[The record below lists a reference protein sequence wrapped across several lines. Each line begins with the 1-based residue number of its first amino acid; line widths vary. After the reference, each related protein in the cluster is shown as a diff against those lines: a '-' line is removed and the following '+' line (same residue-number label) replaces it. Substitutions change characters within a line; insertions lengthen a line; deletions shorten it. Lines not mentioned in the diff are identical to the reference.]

1 MNGEVNSNVIFFTET
16 GNDHGKF
23 ERHFLHWSPKWPWKI
38 PTSFSDKLKMTIE
51 NSNVIFFTET
61 QNEHGKFQRHFLHL
75 NPKWPW
81 KLPTS
86 SSPLKPEFTV
96 VFPLFDIPLK
106 SLGQNYYFIF
116 VIAKPKTNWIL
127 DIKAFYSP

>member
-1 MNGEVNSNVIFFTET
+1 MGGLGLQYFADLVQI
-16 GNDHGKF
+16 
-23 ERHFLHWSPKWPWKI
+23 L
-38 PTSFSDKLKMTIE
+38 PTIHPSVQNLRPFSDKLKMTIE

-81 KLPTS
+81 KIPTS